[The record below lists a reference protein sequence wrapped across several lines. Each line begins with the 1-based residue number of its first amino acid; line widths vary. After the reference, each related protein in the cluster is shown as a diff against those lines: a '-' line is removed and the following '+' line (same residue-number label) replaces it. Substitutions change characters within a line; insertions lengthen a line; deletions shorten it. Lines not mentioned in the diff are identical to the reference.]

1 VSAWAEDD
9 LSSSLFTEFLPDAAG
24 AQKESKF
31 VLLDGWLGRGE
42 FVFMTTTL
50 SSRGQVVLPRLAR
63 SRLGLVAGTK
73 FDCEITGESIL
84 LKPRVPKPSAPVY
97 VKDKI
102 SGLRVAQVTKRET
115 KVTSAMVRELLAEFQ

>member
-9 LSSSLFTEFLPDAAG
+9 LSSSLFTEFLPDGAG

-31 VLLDGWLGRGE
+31 VLLDGWLGWGE

-63 SRLGLVAGTK
+63 SRLGLVTGTK

-84 LKPRVPKPSAPVY
+84 LKPRVPKASAPVY

-115 KVTSAMVRELLAEFQ
+115 KVTSAMVRELLAEFP